1 MRSLSQRVRSTA
13 LRVGPS
19 ALALLVLA
27 PTVAFGQAEEAGPV
41 NLLEPKAGL
50 MVWTLVVFL
59 VLMVILSKFA
69 YKPLF
74 AAVEERERALEEAVE
89 GAKRDRATAAAHLKD
104 QLASLEAAKV
114 EAQKIIA
121 DSRQTAEK
129 VRADLLEQTKGQ
141 QAEML
146 ESARRV
152 IESEKVAAIADMR
165 VQAIELAIAGASRVI
180 DQNLDSA
187 NNRKIVE
194 SFLSSLN
201 TQPAKR

>member
-1 MRSLSQRVRSTA
+1 MRSFFQRLRRATVGAVPTA
-13 LRVGPS
+13 IG
-19 ALALLVLA
+19 LLMLA
-27 PTVAFGQAEEAGPV
+27 PTAAFAQAEATGPV

-50 MVWTLVVFL
+50 MVWTLVVFI
-59 VLMVILSKFA
+59 VLMFILSKFA

-74 AAVEERERALEEAVE
+74 AAVEERERALEDAVE
-89 GAKRDRATAAAHLKD
+89 GAKRDREAAAGHLRE
-104 QLASLEAAKV
+104 QLANLESARV

-129 VRADLLEQTKGQ
+129 VRTDLLEQTKLQ

-146 ESARRV
+146 DTARRV

-165 VQAIELAIAGASRVI
+165 VQAIDLAIAGASRVI
-180 DQNLDSA
+180 DENLDSA

-194 SFLSSLN
+194 SFLSSLS

>member
-1 MRSLSQRVRSTA
+1 MSLIQRVRVAA
-13 LRVGPS
+13 LRVAP
-19 ALALLVLA
+19 AAIALLIAA
-27 PTVAFGQAEEAGPV
+27 PTVAFGQSEATGSV

-59 VLMVILSKFA
+59 VLLFVLSKFA

-74 AAVEERERALEEAVE
+74 ALVEEREAALEAAVD
-89 GAKRDRATAAAHLKD
+89 GAKRDRAAAAAHLQT
-104 QLASLEAAKV
+104 QLAALESAKV

-129 VRADLLEQTKGQ
+129 VRADLLEQTKTQ
-141 QAEML
+141 QTDML

-152 IESEKVAAIADMR
+152 IESEKVAAVADMR
-165 VQAIELAIAGASRVI
+165 IQAIDLAIAGASKVI
-180 DQNLDSA
+180 SQNLDSA
-187 NNRKIVE
+187 NNRQIVE

-201 TQPAKR
+201 TQTAK